1 LFLSSFVRSFVR
13 SFVSRLVFCC
23 FVVAFF
29 FSFPFLQEPY
39 KFAAADSPV
48 TQKFLVGTTPCL
60 LRFTFDNTFSWV
72 REKHVTYKIT
82 VTPPSRE
89 SLLDGR
95 RRRATSCLKAINE
108 DLMAAESRH
117 TATMSDAKKLTTS
130 VKQLERQLHD
140 AQLALAVT
148 IREEESLQQRKTL
161 RLQQQTLLQQR
172 LDNGWEDEKAQS
184 TATTNGSGGG
194 SSKK

>member
-1 LFLSSFVRSFVR
+1 VELDRFYRRSFLSS
-13 SFVSRLVFCC
+13 RLVLL
-23 FVVAFF
+23 VA
-29 FSFPFLQEPY
+29 FSFPFKQEPY

-60 LRFTFDNTFSWV
+60 LRFTFDNTFSWM

-117 TATMSDAKKLTTS
+117 GATVADTKKLTSS

-172 LDNGWEDEKAQS
+172 LDNGWEDEKA
-184 TATTNGSGGG
+184 TTTNGTVGT
-194 SSKK
+194 SKK